1 MKSYNERWINAFV
14 SGGRRGE
21 SMQAAGV
28 GKQKYYNLKHDPEFM
43 RIVNERR
50 GDIDRGAVMRMETFL
65 TEDVERLKNIIRDE
79 EVKPQVRVNAIQLL
93 LTQFNNYKMLTDI
106 QERIENLEKIA
117 GEQQ

>member
-14 SGGRRGE
+14 TGIKRDE
-21 SMQAAGV
+21 VMQMAGI
-28 GKQKYYNLKHDPEFM
+28 GKVRYYSLKNDPEFM

-50 GDIDRGAVMRMETFL
+50 GDIVRGAVMKMESYL
-65 TEDVERLKNIIRDE
+65 SEDIERLQGIIRDE
-79 EVKPQVRVNAIQLL
+79 EVKPQVRINGIQLL

-106 QERIENLEKIA
+106 QKRIENLEKIA

>member
-1 MKSYNERWINAFV
+1 MKNDDERWICAFISAV
-14 SGGRRGE
+14 KRE
-21 SMQAAGV
+21 EIMKAAGI
-28 GKQKYYNLKHDPEFM
+28 GKTRYYRLKADPEFM

-50 GDIDRGAVMRMETFL
+50 GDIVRGAVMRMESFL
-65 TEDVERLKNIIRDE
+65 TEDVERLQDIIRDE

-106 QERIENLEKIA
+106 QERVESLERIA